1 MESGQVQICSVGQ
14 QTEDPGKWMVQFQFE
29 SKRSGDLE
37 ESMVQMKSRG
47 SLLENSLL
55 LGGRLFFVF

>member
-14 QTEDPGKWMVQFQFE
+14 QAEDPGKRMVQFQSE
-29 SKRSGDLE
+29 SKQSGDLE

-55 LGGRLFFVF
+55 LGGRLFFLF